1 MKKRALHGL
10 GIALMLASPL
20 WITMQE
26 PPSYL
31 NFGVSLVLGI
41 LLLILA
47 SKTNPGRLTP
57 STKALSSEP
66 FQFLC
71 SPMSS
76 RADVTRAR
84 EGSRAFL

>member
-10 GIALMLASPL
+10 GMAFLLASPL

-31 NFGVSLVLGI
+31 NFAVSLVLGI

-47 SKTNPGRLTP
+47 SKTNPGR
-57 STKALSSEP
+57 
-66 FQFLC
+66 
-71 SPMSS
+71 
-76 RADVTRAR
+76 
-84 EGSRAFL
+84 